1 MPASAPPTAAP
12 SSSQEGA
19 TRAPDP
25 ALIHR
30 FDIAGPRYTSYPT
43 ADRFVEAF
51 GVGQYEHWLDQR
63 ATAPVRSPVSL
74 YVHIPFCQSV
84 CWYCACNKIGTR
96 DRDRGDVYVE
106 DLLRE
111 LSLYTRRLGHGLA
124 VSQMHWGGGTPT
136 FLREP
141 ARRRLMDGLAQT
153 LSFTPQVERSI
164 ELDPRTIGHDDLQ
177 GLRELGFN
185 RVSFGVQDFDEQV
198 QQAVHRV
205 QSTRQ
210 VFDLVGLARTLG
222 FESVNIDLICGLP
235 RQTLAGFERTLQ
247 TVIALRPDRIALYG
261 YAHLPERFKPQRRI
275 HAEDLPSPSDKLE
288 MMRLAIDALGGQGYV
303 HIGMDHFALPD
314 DALAVAQRMGMLH
327 RNFMGYT
334 TQPDCDL
341 IGLGVSAIG
350 RVGPS
355 YAQNHRTLQAW
366 EDAVRHER
374 LPIERGC
381 ELSRDDLLR
390 RQVIMTLM
398 CHGTVSWPALSRDWL
413 IDPHRA
419 FKEEL
424 ARLQE
429 FADWGLV
436 RLDADGMTATGPG
449 RFFVRPMA
457 MVFDRYLRG
466 ATPAGRYSRVL

>member
-1 MPASAPPTAAP
+1 MPASAPPTAVP
-12 SSSQEGA
+12 SSSQGDA
-19 TRAPDP
+19 TRAPD
-25 ALIHR
+25 ATLIRR

-43 ADRFVEAF
+43 ADRFVEGFDA
-51 GVGQYEHWLDQR
+51 GQYEHWLDHR
-63 ATAPVRSPVSL
+63 AAAPVRSPLSL
-74 YVHIPFCQSV
+74 YVHIPFCESV
-84 CWYCACNKIGTR
+84 CWYGACNKIGTR

-111 LSLYTRRLGHGLA
+111 LSLYTRRIGFGHP

-136 FLREP
+136 FLRAP
-141 ARRRLMDGLAQT
+141 ALRRLMHGLT
-153 LSFTPQVERSI
+153 ESLSFTPQAERSI
-164 ELDPRTIGHDDLQ
+164 ELDPRTIGPADLQ

-210 VFDLVGLARTLG
+210 VFDLVEQARTLG

-235 RQTLAGFERTLQ
+235 RQTLAGFDRTLQ

-275 HAEDLPSPSDKLE
+275 HTADLPPPADKLE
-288 MMRLAIDALGGQGYV
+288 MMRSAIGALGGHGYV

-314 DALAVAQRMGMLH
+314 DTLAVAQRMGVLH

-381 ELSRDDLLR
+381 ELSRDDLVR
-390 RQVIMTLM
+390 RQVIMSLM
-398 CHGTVSWPALSRDWL
+398 CHGSVSWPALSRDWL
-413 IDPHRA
+413 IEPREVFRD
-419 FKEEL
+419 EL
-424 ARLQE
+424 VRLQE
-429 FADWGLV
+429 FSAMGLV
-436 RLDADGMTATGPG
+436 QLDDDGIRTTAAG

-466 ATPAGRYSRVL
+466 RLPAGQYSRVL